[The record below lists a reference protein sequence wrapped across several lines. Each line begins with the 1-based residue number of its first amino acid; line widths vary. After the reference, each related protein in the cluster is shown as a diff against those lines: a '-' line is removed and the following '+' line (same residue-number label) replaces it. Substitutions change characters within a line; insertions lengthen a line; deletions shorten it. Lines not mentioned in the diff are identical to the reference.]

1 MACGQAVR
9 GPDLS
14 TAPDASAIAIVDH
27 EAALGEVRG
36 RVLANGTPR
45 AGVHLRLGTAGRTRL
60 STTDEAGRF
69 VFDRVA
75 AGTYALA
82 ANLGSDSLGAF
93 VPVDVG
99 LGLGDEARGDGG
111 VVVPVTEL
119 TVELVPTAKLAGVV
133 RDDAGHPL
141 PGAFVRV
148 EELDRPLPVEIETG
162 ADGRFVVA
170 DRLSGNNYRVS
181 VRRSGY
187 IPDGPR
193 TAVAGGAVLEVR
205 LRRGAT
211 LDGSVVDESGRPIAG
226 AELAVVSETGES
238 ASAAVTPAPSN
249 DGSAP
254 APNAGD
260 GWSRLEQSGEL
271 GVLRGP
277 IPFPPALP
285 LASAAPGPSAT
296 ALPRSDSQGKFHLAE
311 LAPGKVIVTA
321 RHPDFAAGDTVP
333 VVLVGGQARS
343 VRITLRA
350 GALLRGRVVDE
361 DHHGVGD
368 AEVTTSDGRTL
379 ITDASG
385 QFTVPHLLS
394 SVQLRAR
401 HAGYLRADAKVE
413 IAADQSS
420 AEVELTL
427 HHALGRLG
435 GQVLGARGD
444 AAPGARVTVTPR
456 GGEAV
461 SAVADRDGRFHI
473 DGLPEGPYRVTVDR
487 AGSPRLRIAALEASD
502 DVRLMLEAGGGI
514 EGEIFDERTGAPPR
528 DLRLELVWDD
538 ERKTVPLEGRN
549 FRVVGLPTGPVRLV
563 GRAHGYPHVDRMI
576 EVVAG
581 EHDGEITVRDLR
593 IELELGGRV
602 RGRVRDEHG
611 GALAGAEVELVTSG
625 PGLEPVRSDAQGD
638 FVLEG
643 VPAGRAQL
651 RARLHTADGT
661 LVGQEAVEVRG
672 NEDSR
677 VELTL
682 APLAP

>member
-1 MACGQAVR
+1 M
-9 GPDLS
+9 
-14 TAPDASAIAIVDH
+14 
-27 EAALGEVRG
+27 
-36 RVLANGTPR
+36 
-45 AGVHLRLGTAGRTRL
+45 
-60 STTDEAGRF
+60 
-69 VFDRVA
+69 
-75 AGTYALA
+75 
-82 ANLGSDSLGAF
+82 
-93 VPVDVG
+93 
-99 LGLGDEARGDGG
+99 
-111 VVVPVTEL
+111 
-119 TVELVPTAKLAGVV
+119 V

-148 EELDRPLPVEIETG
+148 EELERPLPVEIETG

-226 AELAVVSETGES
+226 AELSVVSETGES
-238 ASAAVTPAPSN
+238 ASAAVTAAPSN

-254 APNAGD
+254 ASNAGD

-285 LASAAPGPSAT
+285 LASAAQMPSAT

-321 RHPDFAAGDTVP
+321 RHAEFAAGDSVP

-361 DHHGVGD
+361 NHNGVGD

-413 IAADQSS
+413 IAADQLS

-435 GQVLGARGD
+435 VSSARRA
-444 AAPGARVTVTPR
+444 AAPCCAGRASTVTPR

-461 SAVADRDGRFHI
+461 SAVADREGRFHI

-487 AGSPRLRIAALEASD
+487 AGSPRLRLAALEASD

-514 EGEIFDERTGAPPR
+514 EGEVFDERTGAPPR
-528 DLRLELVWDD
+528 DLRALELVWDD

-563 GRAHGYPHVDRMI
+563 GRAHGYPRIDRII

-593 IELELGGRV
+593 IELELGGQV
-602 RGRVRDEHG
+602 RGHVRDEHG

-625 PGLEPVRSDAQGD
+625 PGLEPVRSDAHGD
-638 FVLEG
+638 FMLEG

-651 RARLHTADGT
+651 RARVHTADGT

-682 APLAP
+682 APER